1 MRNFYTYIFIFFL
14 GFSAQAQDLLS
25 LEDAVKIALENNYD
39 IKIAKNN
46 SKIDATNNN
55 LANAGM
61 LPSLNAN
68 FTNNNS
74 QLNTTQTQ
82 ADGSE
87 RKLDKAKNLS

>member
-1 MRNFYTYIFIFFL
+1 MQHLYKIVFLFII
-14 GFSAQAQDLLS
+14 GFSAQAQDLLT

-61 LPSLNAN
+61 LPALNAN
-68 FTNNNS
+68 FVNNNS
-74 QLNTTQTQ
+74 
-82 ADGSE
+82 
-87 RKLDKAKNLS
+87 